1 MSRQLIP
8 GLLAIYQHYLTYRAA
23 NGSIPGSWEEVSEKL
38 QLPDFIGDQL
48 ALLASRALATQREG
62 LGAGADELWTSVP
75 QGVQAGVDAGLQ
87 TVAEALIWTD
97 THPEV
102 STKDEEDGLVPTTA
116 TPPLELAAV
125 TAQAVSGAAQ
135 QATALAAGWRYK
147 TWVTQHDSRVRDQ
160 HRSLGGTKISLI
172 EKFHTVDGD
181 ELDFPGDPAADIASR
196 INCRCYLK
204 TSR

>member
-1 MSRQLIP
+1 MSRELIP
-8 GLLAIYQHYLTYRAA
+8 GLLAVYNHYLAYRAA
-23 NGSIPGSWEEVSEKL
+23 NGGIPETWEEVAEKL
-38 QLPDFIGDQL
+38 QVGDFIGDKL
-48 ALLASRALATQREG
+48 AMIAARALATQREG
-62 LGAGADELWTSVP
+62 LGAGADELWTAVP
-75 QGVQAGVDAGLQ
+75 QGVRAGVDAGLQ

-97 THPEV
+97 THPDV

-116 TPPLELAAV
+116 TPPIELASV

-135 QATALAAGWRYK
+135 QATAQAAGWRFK
-147 TWVTQHDSRVRDQ
+147 TWITQHDSRVRDQ
-160 HRSLGGTKISLI
+160 HRTLGGTKISLG

-181 ELDFPGDPAADIASR
+181 ELDFPGDPTADIASR